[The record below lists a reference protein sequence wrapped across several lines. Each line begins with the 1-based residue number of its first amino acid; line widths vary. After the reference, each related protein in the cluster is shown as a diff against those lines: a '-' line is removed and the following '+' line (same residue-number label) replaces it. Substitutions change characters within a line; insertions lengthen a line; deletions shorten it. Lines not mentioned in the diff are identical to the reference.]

1 MFENMF
7 VVGITGPTSLVVIAI
22 IALIIF
28 GPTKLPQFGRA
39 VGSTLKEFKSMT
51 EHIDEDS
58 HETPSKASKSQREQS
73 K

>member
-28 GPTKLPQFGRA
+28 WTYKI
-39 VGSTLKEFKSMT
+39 TTIWKSCWFNVKR
-51 EHIDEDS
+51 I
-58 HETPSKASKSQREQS
+58 
-73 K
+73 